1 MGEAAVAVAVTVGGR
16 EVVGVMLRPSVG
28 GIKIMGC
35 LMSPAFTKFK
45 SRTPTTLRIKAQHP
59 STYTSSISTDIPL
72 YETPLASF
80 DHYLEDKPRVFRAMF
95 PDKQRSHR
103 LNEARLDSDDSL
115 PASAIMWSW
124 KTLKPV
130 IRHGMLDNLGSVFLG
145 VSGRSEQSYELKL
158 ESETSGR
165 QIFGQTLEVEFRDS
179 CVSWVKGQNLCFE
192 EWRVHMLP
200 IEFLFM
206 TVFPVIDM
214 RLRCKTSGKEY
225 PAGISPAI
233 SKVLEL
239 DIVRWELQGLD
250 DAAKPTQ
257 FNLGVKG
264 ALYPDR
270 RGLRTRLKGQLEMK
284 ISVILPPMLAL
295 VPEYMLRSV
304 SETVLRKL
312 VENMKDKVN
321 SSLLADYSEF
331 RKERQM
337 GTVKN

>member
-1 MGEAAVAVAVTVGGR
+1 MGEVAVAVGGR
-16 EVVGVMLRPSVG
+16 EVVGLMRPLVG
-28 GIKIMGC
+28 GNIKGV
-35 LMSPAFTKFK
+35 LKSAGVPKLK
-45 SRTPTTLRIKAQHP
+45 SRAAMRFGIKAQYP
-59 STYTSSISTDIPL
+59 STYSSSISTDIPL
-72 YETPLASF
+72 YETDTPTASF

-103 LNEARLDSDDSL
+103 LNE
-115 PASAIMWSW
+115 
-124 KTLKPV
+124 
-130 IRHGMLDNLGSVFLG
+130 
-145 VSGRSEQSYELKL
+145 
-158 ESETSGR
+158 
-165 QIFGQTLEVEFRDS
+165 
-179 CVSWVKGQNLCFE
+179 E

-200 IEFLFM
+200 IEFLFI
-206 TVFPVIDM
+206 TVIPVIDM

-225 PAGISPAI
+225 PPGISPSI

-270 RGLRTRLKGQLEMK
+270 RGLRTRLKGQLEMN
-284 ISVILPPMLAL
+284 ITVILPPMLAL
-295 VPEYMLRSV
+295 LPQYMLTSV

-331 RKERQM
+331 RRERQM
-337 GTVKN
+337 DTIKN